1 MIGLSRPR
9 RALSPGGPLVGSLRQ
24 SPGAGDDESPAG
36 GDHGRHGSMSLTQ
49 RLLLSWLTN
58 AIVLAL
64 AAVLLTKMTVAS
76 AGDLILA
83 AALFGILNTFL
94 KPIAR
99 LLTLPFA
106 IITLGLAWFFVS
118 MLMLYLTQAIVS
130 GVDIHGFWTLVWATL
145 IVWAANLILDR
156 IIGTWRLDRER
167 AQAAV

>member
-1 MIGLSRPR
+1 M
-9 RALSPGGPLVGSLRQ
+9 PL
-24 SPGAGDDESPAG
+24 
-36 GDHGRHGSMSLTQ
+36 MQ
-49 RLLLSWLTN
+49 RLLISWLAN
-58 AIVLAL
+58 AVVLAV

-83 AALFGILNTFL
+83 AALFGVLNTFL

-130 GVDIHGFWTLVWATL
+130 GVTIHGFWTLVWASV
-145 IVWAANLILDR
+145 IVWVANLVVDAV
-156 IIGTWRLDRER
+156 IGTWRRGRER